1 MTERTASHHS
11 HLFTVR
17 LWKEELG
24 DGQFEWRGET
34 QHVMSGACCFF
45 REWAKLVE
53 FLVAKLEDLENETDR
68 TESG

>member
-1 MTERTASHHS
+1 MNSRAVRRQS

-34 QHVMSGACCFF
+34 RHVISGARYFF
-45 REWAKLVE
+45 RDWAKLIE
-53 FLVAKLEDLENETDR
+53 SLVARLEELEDETNI
-68 TESG
+68 TKSG